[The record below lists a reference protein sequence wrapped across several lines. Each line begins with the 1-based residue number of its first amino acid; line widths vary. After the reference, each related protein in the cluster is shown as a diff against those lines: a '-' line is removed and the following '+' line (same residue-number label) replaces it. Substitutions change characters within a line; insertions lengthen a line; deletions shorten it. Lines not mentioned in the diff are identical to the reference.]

1 MGMSYA
7 LGRFVC
13 VDLTPI
19 AFLEAHEQTA
29 CPLISHGYLLLLEVL
44 PNIDKAKKR
53 LYFDFFRSLVNNY
66 LPPKSIILHIT
77 SMFYI
82 FRKQRKTEDKEK
94 KRRNC
99 TRKRRWKL
107 LKF

>member
-13 VDLTPI
+13 VDLTAI

-29 CPLISHGYLLLLEVL
+29 CPLISHCYLLLLEVL
-44 PNIDKAKKR
+44 PNIDEAKKR
-53 LYFDFFRSLVNNY
+53 LYFDFRSLVNNY